1 MQAKMAQDW
10 HDPAMPYGALTAL
23 AFAARR
29 GHIEAAGAL
38 LDAGANVND
47 AAVVMDG
54 EPPTPVLTLA
64 VANAHYELAG
74 YLLDRGPTRIWRRTG
89 GRRSISWPGRGRS
102 RPKGAPMWA
111 GSKARP

>member
-1 MQAKMAQDW
+1 
-10 HDPAMPYGALTAL
+10 MPYGALTAL

-74 YLLDRGPTRIWRRTG
+74 YLLDRGADPNLAEKRVD
-89 GRRSISWPGRGRS
+89 
-102 RPKGAPMWA
+102 GAPSVGPGAVGA
-111 GSKARP
+111 GQEAHQCWLDRRPDHDRQDLRS